1 MKKFLVCSLFCL
13 FLVSCENE
21 SPNDP
26 YSPNN
31 QQRDYCNVTFV
42 NATSNYAVKIFI
54 DGENIDIYENPLW
67 KGKKWKRRFTD
78 LSFSKYVKFE
88 LHKIADED
96 SYYTAISA
104 TYSESIK
111 FDYTRDYQFTIEDEG
126 IRRESVYAD

>member
-31 QQRDYCNVTFV
+31 QERDYCNVTFV

-67 KGKKWKRRFTD
+67 KGKKWERRFTD

-96 SYYTAISA
+96 RYYTAISA

>member
-1 MKKFLVCSLFCL
+1 M
-13 FLVSCENE
+13 E
-21 SPNDP
+21 
-26 YSPNN
+26 PNN
-31 QQRDYCNVTFV
+31 QERDYCNVTFV

-78 LSFSKYVKFE
+78 LSFSKYVNFE

-126 IRRESVYAD
+126 IRKQSVYAD